1 MTFIEFNHVK
11 KSYDGINLVVKDFNI
26 KIEKGEFVTML
37 GPSGSGKTTCL
48 MMLAGFETVTD
59 GEIILNGKHIEKLAP
74 HKRDIGT
81 VFQNYAL
88 FPHMTVEENLAY
100 PLKIRKKSKD
110 EISQKVS
117 EYLSLVELED
127 FKKRYP
133 AALSGGQRQR
143 VALARALIFEP
154 QLILMDEP
162 LSALDKHLRET
173 MQYEIKEIHRKLNVT
188 VVYVTHDQSEALTM
202 SDRIAVFNDGVV
214 QQLDTP
220 TNLYRYPKN
229 SFVANFIGENNV
241 LDGTLKSKNN
251 DFCEVELSNNKVI
264 KAKPVNIGEV
274 GSKVSV
280 CIRPE
285 RIFINDMA
293 EKCDDIIDAVVED
306 VTFIGEYSRV
316 QVKAANEK
324 LVIKIQNT
332 SQTYQPKLGE
342 KIKVGWFHEYSPA
355 LDYLSKQER
364 EKLKE

>member
-1 MTFIEFNHVK
+1 MTFIEFKQVK
-11 KSYDGINLVVKDFNI
+11 KSYDGENLVVKDFNI
-26 KIEKGEFVTML
+26 QIEKGEFVTML

-59 GEIILNGKHIEKLAP
+59 GEIILNGKSIKNLAP

-88 FPHMTVEENLAY
+88 FPHMTVSENLAY
-100 PLKIRKKSKD
+100 PLKIRRLSNSKIQKKIDK
-110 EISQKVS
+110 
-117 EYLSLVELED
+117 YLDLVELRD

-133 AALSGGQRQR
+133 SALSGGQRQR

-173 MQYEIKEIHRKLNVT
+173 MQYEIKEIHKKLGVT
-188 VVYVTHDQSEALTM
+188 VIYVTHDQGEALIM
-202 SDRIAVFNDGVV
+202 SDRIAVFNDGIV

-220 TNLYRYPKN
+220 LNLYTSPKN

-241 LDGTLKSKNN
+241 LDGILKSKQENV
-251 DFCEVELSNNKVI
+251 CEVELQNGKLI
-264 KAKPVNIGEV
+264 KAMPVNIGNV
-274 GSKVSV
+274 GEKASV

-285 RIFINDMA
+285 RIFINKLAKD
-293 EKCDDIIDAVVED
+293 CDDIIEAVVED
-306 VTFIGEYSRV
+306 IIFIGEHSRV
-316 QVKAANEK
+316 QVKAVGEK
-324 LVIKIQNT
+324 LIIKIQNT
-332 SQTYQPKLGE
+332 SQTYKP
-342 KIKVGWFHEYSPA
+342 KVGEEIKIGWYYKFSPA
-355 LDYLSKQER
+355 LDYLSKDER